1 MKSGGPWNLR
11 GLHPE
16 ARAAAREAARRSGM
30 SVGEWFNTV
39 IQPTDDDE
47 QWWAADVDREPEDQ
61 RPPGFNHDN
70 EERDRHR
77 GSSWRQRS
85 REPDDRW
92 QPNVHDDARERD
104 HCDPNWRRDRE
115 PDHRRPR
122 KFNDDRGRQ
131 RHRDTNW
138 SRRDHDAETE
148 WRRSFREVDPGYGR
162 PPAAQ
167 PRRPRR
173 EPDDQFRRTLHDD
186 DREQGQPPA
195 AQVRRR
201 RREPDDQFRP
211 TLHDDDREQGRYAE
225 ANQHRRERSKH
236 DQTSAPE
243 GRPYRENRHRQP
255 APYRPEPER
264 AVRPPPREPE
274 RYEERLVREPTENDH
289 DASIDRAIAE
299 IEARQRALDRDVS
312 AEIKPQPRAS
322 AGDAVA
328 EITAP
333 PRAPAGDVAAEVTA
347 RPRMSDGDAEA
358 AIKATP
364 HGPAVDVAAEIKAR
378 QRELDGGVTA
388 EAKPSPVPLDDDI
401 AAEITV
407 PARLP
412 DDAPPERSFGDREP
426 LPLSSRPQESQ
437 SPPKQSLHSGAAP
450 LDLSGLE
457 QQLREITTRIE
468 ALRPAGDL
476 EAAINGLRAGLA
488 EIGRSLTE
496 ALPRRALESLEIEV
510 KALGQRIDH
519 SRQSGVNSTA
529 LAGVE
534 RGLAEVRE
542 ALRGLTPAESLVGF
556 REAVDTLAKRV
567 DAIVAKDDPA
577 ALQQLE
583 TAIGALRGIVSHVA
597 SNDTLT
603 KVAEDVRALAAKVD
617 GLASSAANPPSFSA
631 LENRIDTLA
640 AALNASAEAGHAVPR
655 ELERLLSGL
664 IEKLEWVQ
672 LTHTD
677 HTALAHL
684 EDRIATLVKRLDA
697 SDARLGLLEGVERGL
712 ADLLVYI
719 EQLPGKN
726 GAEQGGIK
734 KPVAGAFEQE
744 VAEIKQTERR
754 TQESLEAVQGTVE
767 HVVDR
772 LAMIESGMRV
782 DRTKPALAE
791 PVPANAQKPASG
803 PPPIA
808 AKSAAI
814 PLEPGAAAALTPIKP
829 EPAPQRSV
837 AARTPIDPN
846 LPPDHPLEPGYAPGR
861 SRQPPS
867 AADRIAASE
876 ATLGSKPPIIPDPG
890 GGKPDFIAAARR
902 AAQAAASA
910 SPQAKSSPGS
920 ASVAP
925 AKTLTE
931 RLRKLVVAAAVV
943 GIVVGGFHIISRLF
957 ADGGSSAPS
966 QVQTEPP
973 RAEPELP
980 NVQSQPPRAQPDT
993 PPEHTMPPH
1002 AQAEPQVQT
1011 QALPLP
1017 AAQPPAGP
1025 AAIIPVPPPSVNSTQ
1040 NRGTPSATVSPATGV
1055 GPAQQSSGKQTTVP
1069 SATSSGPSPVGPKAP
1084 MDITGALGP
1093 SLPHEPAAAR
1103 ASRSSDKL
1111 PAAIG
1116 GPALRAAALAG
1127 DPSAAYEVA
1136 VRFAEGRV
1144 VPPNNEEAARWFDRA
1159 AKKGL
1164 APAQFRLGALY
1175 EKGVGVKKDLAAA
1188 RDLYRAA
1195 ADKGHGKAMHNLAVL
1210 YSEGINGAADYRSA
1224 AEWFHRAAERGVAD
1238 SQFNLAVLYARG
1250 VGVEQNFEEAYKWF
1264 SLAAQEG
1271 DRDAA
1276 RKRDEVASHLDE
1288 EALTAARLAAQTFK
1302 PLPQPAD
1309 AVTVKGAWDPPATA
1323 APPAKAKPRSAKAA
1337 APETAKVN

>member
-11 GLHPE
+11 GLRPE

-30 SVGEWFNTV
+30 SVGEWLNTV
-39 IQPTDDDE
+39 IQPTDEDEE
-47 QWWAADVDREPEDQ
+47 QWWAADFDRESEGP
-61 RPPGFNHDN
+61 RWPGFHDAAA
-70 EERDRHR
+70 ERVRHR
-77 GSSWRQRS
+77 GANWRR
-85 REPDDRW
+85 RDPAPDDQWR
-92 QPNVHDDARERD
+92 PDFHDDEWERGRRG
-104 HCDPNWRRDRE
+104 PNWHRDRE

-122 KFNDDRGRQ
+122 NFNDDRERH

-138 SRRDHDAETE
+138 SRGDYDTETE
-148 WRRSFREVDPGYGR
+148 RRRSLRGVEHERGPR
-162 PPAAQ
+162 PAAQ
-167 PRRPRR
+167 ER
-173 EPDDQFRRTLHDD
+173 H
-186 DREQGQPPA
+186 
-195 AQVRRR
+195 R

-211 TLHDDDREQGRYAE
+211 ALRDDDREHGRYAE
-225 ANQHRRERSKH
+225 ANRRRRDRSK
-236 DQTSAPE
+236 DNQASVAPE
-243 GRPYRENRHRQP
+243 GRPYRESRRHQTAADR
-255 APYRPEPER
+255 AEPER
-264 AVRPPPREPE
+264 IGRPAREAE
-274 RYEERLVREPTENDH
+274 RYEERLARVPSENDRE
-289 DASIDRAIAE
+289 ASIDRAVAE
-299 IEARQRALDRDVS
+299 IEARQRALDRDVP
-312 AEIKPQPRAS
+312 AEIKAQPPAP
-322 AGDAVA
+322 AGDVSADIKA
-328 EITAP
+328 QP
-333 PRAPAGDVAAEVTA
+333 LAPAGDVAAE
-347 RPRMSDGDAEA
+347 
-358 AIKATP
+358 IKVRQRELE
-364 HGPAVDVAAEIKAR
+364 GGVAAEIKPPGP
-378 QRELDGGVTA
+378 LGG
-388 EAKPSPVPLDDDI
+388 DI
-401 AAEITV
+401 AAEITAPTRDV
-407 PARLP
+407 PA
-412 DDAPPERSFGDREP
+412 ERSFGDREP
-426 LPLSSRPQESQ
+426 LPLSSRPQETQ
-437 SPPKQSLHSGAAP
+437 SPPKDSPSSRDRP
-450 LDLSGLE
+450 LDLTGLE

-476 EAAINGLRAGLA
+476 EAAINGLRADLA

-519 SRQSGVNSTA
+519 SRQSGADSTA

-534 RGLAEVRE
+534 RGLEEVRE

-556 REAVDTLAKRV
+556 HEAVNTLAKKV

-617 GLASSAANPPSFSA
+617 GLANSAASLPTLSA

-640 AALNASAEAGHAVPR
+640 TALSASTEAGHAVPR

-726 GAEQGGIK
+726 AAEQGSGVT
-734 KPVAGAFEQE
+734 KPVAVGAIAHE

-772 LAMIESGMRV
+772 LAMIESDLRV
-782 DRTKPALAE
+782 DRPKPTPAVPLQAAAQPALGPLPISPTE
-791 PVPANAQKPASG
+791 PVAF
-803 PPPIA
+803 
-808 AKSAAI
+808 
-814 PLEPGAAAALTPIKP
+814 PLEPADAAPPRPITP
-829 EPAPQRSV
+829 EPAPQRSI

-846 LPPDHPLEPGYAPGR
+846 LPPDHPLEPGSAAGR

-867 AADRIAASE
+867 AVDRIAASE
-876 ATLGSKPPIIPDPG
+876 AAFGSKPPVIPDPG

-902 AAQAAASA
+902 AAQAASSA
-910 SPQAKSSPGS
+910 APQAKSNAAAGS
-920 ASVAP
+920 AVP

-943 GIVVGGFHIISRLF
+943 VIVVGGFHIISRLF
-957 ADGGSSAPS
+957 ADGGASAPS
-966 QVQTEPP
+966 QAQTEPQ
-973 RAEPELP
+973 RAEPDLP
-980 NVQSQPPRAQPDT
+980 KVQSQSPRAQPDT
-993 PPEHTMPPH
+993 PQEQKMPPH
-1002 AQAEPQVQT
+1002 VQAEPQVQT
-1011 QALPLP
+1011 QALPPL
-1017 AAQPPAGP
+1017 AAQPSASSP
-1025 AAIIPVPPPSVNSTQ
+1025 AIIPVPPPSADSTQ
-1040 NRGTPSATVSPATGV
+1040 NPGTPLPGPTVGTTTGA
-1055 GPAQQSSGKQTTVP
+1055 GAEQQSPRKNTTVP
-1069 SATSSGPSPVGPKAP
+1069 SATSSGAPPAGAKAP
-1084 MDITGALGP
+1084 MDITGALGS
-1093 SLPHEPAAAR
+1093 SLPREPAGVP
-1103 ASRSSDKL
+1103 ASMPSDKL

-1116 GPALRAAALAG
+1116 GPVLRAAALAG

-1136 VRFAEGRV
+1136 VRFTEGRV
-1144 VPPNNEEAARWFDRA
+1144 VPPNNEEAARWYQRA

-1175 EKGVGVKKDLAAA
+1175 EKGTGVKKDLAAA

-1210 YSEGINGAADYRSA
+1210 YAEGINGSADYRSA
-1224 AEWFHRAAERGVAD
+1224 AEWFHKAAERGVAD

-1271 DRDAA
+1271 DKDAA
-1276 RKRDEVASHLDE
+1276 RKRDEVATHLDE
-1288 EALTAARLAAQTFK
+1288 EALTAARLAAQTFT

-1309 AVTVKGAWDPPATA
+1309 AVTVKGAWD
-1323 APPAKAKPRSAKAA
+1323 APVAGALPAKTKPRSAKAV
-1337 APETAKVN
+1337 APDTAKVN